1 MKKKYAFGLIALI
14 FVVLFSEF
22 FYAQSVEGTQ
32 LVINNDGS
40 VSRRDH
46 GGCSNN
52 RDTCI
57 SGCREPRER
66 EPRERPE
73 GPRPTSTKP
82 TTLPTTL
89 PPAAGVTT
97 TATGVAA
104 NVGCKSN
111 QECTAGFICCASGCR
126 DMSTGVCKDVNGD
139 EIPDWVPYS
148 SIIAGSILNRIFGG
162 IFNWL
167 PM

>member
-32 LVINNDGS
+32 LVINKDGS

-46 GGCSNN
+46 GSCSNN

-57 SGCREPRER
+57 SGCKEPKER

-73 GPRPTSTKP
+73 GPRPKGPVSTST
-82 TTLPTTL
+82 TPTTL
-89 PPAAGVTT
+89 PPAVVATT
-97 TATGVAA
+97 TPTGVAA
-104 NVGCKSN
+104 NVGCETN
-111 QECTAGFICCASGCR
+111 QDCTAGLICCANDCR
-126 DMSTGVCKDVNGD
+126 DTSTGVCKDLNGD

-148 SIIAGSILNRIFGG
+148 SIIAGSILNRIF
-162 IFNWL
+162 FNWL

>member
-32 LVINNDGS
+32 LIINKDGS

-57 SGCREPRER
+57 SGCKEPKER
-66 EPRERPE
+66 EPRER
-73 GPRPTSTKP
+73 GPKGPVTTTKST
-82 TTLPTTL
+82 TPTTL
-89 PPAAGVTT
+89 PPAVVATT
-97 TATGVAA
+97 TPTGVAA

-111 QECTAGFICCASGCR
+111 QECTAGFICCANGCR

-148 SIIAGSILNRIFGG
+148 SIIAGSFLNIIFGG

>member
-1 MKKKYAFGLIALI
+1 MEKKYAFGLVALI
-14 FVVLFSEF
+14 FVVFLVSGLF
-22 FYAQSVEGTQ
+22 YIQKVEGTE
-32 LVINNDGS
+32 LVIKDHS
-40 VSRRDH
+40 VYRRDH
-46 GGCSNN
+46 AGCSNN

-57 SGCREPRER
+57 SGCKEPKER
-66 EPRERPE
+66 EPRER
-73 GPRPTSTKP
+73 GPKGPVPTTST
-82 TTLPTTL
+82 TPTTL
-89 PPAAGVTT
+89 PPVAVVTT
-97 TATGVAA
+97 TATGVAV

-111 QECTAGFICCASGCR
+111 QDCTAGFICCANGCR
-126 DMSTGVCKDVNGD
+126 DMSTGMCKDVNGD